1 MNSFLWNSRSNILHP
16 THFAMLML
24 KKRLIDL
31 YRLHPEPENNP
42 ELQRRHL
49 QRLIDLGEEQLAVV
63 DKVLPGRVT
72 NKAS

>member
-1 MNSFLWNSRSNILHP
+1 
-16 THFAMLML
+16 MLML